1 MPHLKGP
8 PEGSVPQRPFNVTM
22 VENFLVLEGLLDE
35 LEVHTV
41 EVSTPRSWG
50 EGSRIDHCFVK
61 MHTSVGTVQAKR
73 KTFAAAILAVVAAVE
88 ALQSLDGNSE
98 ERRG

>member
-8 PEGSVPQRPFNVTM
+8 PEERVPKRPFNVTM
-22 VENFLVLEGLLDE
+22 VEDALVFEGLLDD
-35 LEVHTV
+35 LEVHTI
-41 EVSTPRSWG
+41 EVSMPRAWASG
-50 EGSRIDHCFVK
+50 NIDHCFVK

-88 ALQSLDGNSE
+88 ALQSLDGRSE
-98 ERRG
+98 ERGG